1 MHQKE
6 LVDAFDENKKR
17 GQTNRDG
24 QRRQRW
30 RQCGL
35 LGVRARRRPP
45 CDGCGRGQRRRGQRR
60 TLAPSLFPAAAAAGR
75 HHPCCLRRRCRRGC
89 SPGRPRRPAAALTAG
104 AAPAWLSRRCD
115 REPRS
120 CKGWTR
126 PATRLPFRRR
136 RRRRRRGSD
145 REQRRGEGWTRL
157 ATGHPPPR
165 RRLRR
170 RRRGSVAPSAAAPV
184 QRETE
189 QPGLGAAWTWRRRVN
204 AAWTRR
210 HLNQRH
216 LDWPGLDSA
225 PPETSPPGLGAA
237 RVNAAWTLPYL
248 DSAPPETTPLRQ
260 RLDSTPPGFGTR
272 DSALLGL
279 GAGRLPVNFDFAA
292 ALSRLCLDSDLVT
305 PESTPLRLGAAWTRH
320 RLSLRCRASAQR

>member
-1 MHQKE
+1 M
-6 LVDAFDENKKR
+6 
-17 GQTNRDG
+17 
-24 QRRQRW
+24 
-30 RQCGL
+30 
-35 LGVRARRRPP
+35 
-45 CDGCGRGQRRRGQRR
+45 
-60 TLAPSLFPAAAAAGR
+60 
-75 HHPCCLRRRCRRGC
+75 
-89 SPGRPRRPAAALTAG
+89 
-104 AAPAWLSRRCD
+104 
-115 REPRS
+115 
-120 CKGWTR
+120 
-126 PATRLPFRRR
+126 
-136 RRRRRRGSD
+136 
-145 REQRRGEGWTRL
+145 
-157 ATGHPPPR
+157 
-165 RRLRR
+165 
-170 RRRGSVAPSAAAPV
+170 

-237 RVNAAWTLPYL
+237 GVNAAWTLPYL

-320 RLSLRCRASAQR
+320 RLSLRCRASAQRGFCAASWSRQRRFSTRRSLSLLPSAPPFVLD

>member
-6 LVDAFDENKKR
+6 LVDAFDENKKNE
-17 GQTNRDG
+17 GKQIWT
-24 QRRQRW
+24 
-30 RQCGL
+30 
-35 LGVRARRRPP
+35 
-45 CDGCGRGQRRRGQRR
+45 GRGGSDGDNADCRAS
-60 TLAPSLFPAAAAAGR
+60 APAGGHPAMDADEASVVPAAAAAGE
-75 HHPCCLRRRCRRGC
+75 
-89 SPGRPRRPAAALTAG
+89 
-104 AAPAWLSRRCD
+104 AAP
-115 REPRS
+115 
-120 CKGWTR
+120 R
-126 PATRLPFRRR
+126 P
-136 RRRRRRGSD
+136 
-145 REQRRGEGWTRL
+145 
-157 ATGHPPPR
+157 
-165 RRLRR
+165 
-170 RRRGSVAPSAAAPV
+170 VVSAAA
-184 QRETE
+184 
-189 QPGLGAAWTWRRRVN
+189 AAEAAAN

-237 RVNAAWTLPYL
+237 GVNAAWTLPYL